1 MDYQE
6 AIEIHIEECK
16 HRIDVVNNFMN
27 TNEDADKKRCY
38 ENINVLETAISAMQE
53 LQELHD
59 QGISVERL
67 KDIDFRKEVVEH
79 INYDAYMSMQD
90 ELEEYKQL
98 GTLEE
103 VGEAV
108 EKQTAKEPR
117 ATNRC
122 YVCPHCGLVTS
133 LRAKR
138 NYCDACG
145 QKILW
150 KVEEWEKKSYQ

>member
-6 AIEIHIEECK
+6 AIETLKRNKPTSDPRRCGKELCEAC
-16 HRIDVVNNFMN
+16 DV
-27 TNEDADKKRCY
+27 
-38 ENINVLETAISAMQE
+38 AISAMQE
-53 LQELHD
+53 LQ
-59 QGISVERL
+59 
-67 KDIDFRKEVVEH
+67 
-79 INYDAYMSMQD
+79 
-90 ELEEYKQL
+90 EYKQL

-103 VGEAV
+103 VREAV

-117 ATNRC
+117 TTNRC
-122 YVCPHCGLVTS
+122 YVCPHCGFVNS

-150 KVEEWEKKSYQ
+150 KVEEWGKKSYQ